1 MKITLPESLYNC
13 KIIISL
19 GDRNGMYISERQE
32 MWDLWKS
39 LHNVLYKKDDE
50 LGKGNCIL
58 PSTFPLKSY
67 ECSSTLENWGCIGDI
82 ETTRELIIFED
93 SILSPIQF
101 EFNSYGY
108 PPMKW
113 CEFMRK
119 KRIHVNP
126 LFPR

>member
-93 SILSPIQF
+93 SILS
-101 EFNSYGY
+101 G
-108 PPMKW
+108 K
-113 CEFMRK
+113 
-119 KRIHVNP
+119 
-126 LFPR
+126 